1 MIVMKND
8 NIKTHLETKIQK
20 NRKMLERWAGANARL
35 VELTSSHTQL
45 SILLTAV
52 DRPGNLLLCCFPIHI
67 CAPISWV
74 DAHLQMDIR
83 PLEDGTYGVRIYDI
97 GAKVEI
103 VADEFQISE
112 NIKRW
117 TRTD

>member
-1 MIVMKND
+1 
-8 NIKTHLETKIQK
+8 
-20 NRKMLERWAGANARL
+20 
-35 VELTSSHTQL
+35 
-45 SILLTAV
+45 
-52 DRPGNLLLCCFPIHI
+52 
-67 CAPISWV
+67 
-74 DAHLQMDIR
+74 MDIR